1 MTLQESLSR
10 LSQAVAQVRTRV
22 PSGRVLAVSGT
33 IIKAELAGARV
44 GELCE
49 MRSADMVEPRFAEV
63 VALDGSVAF
72 LAPFGPVDGL
82 SLRTEVLGLGR
93 SPSILVGDHLLGGV
107 IDAFGQPIELM
118 PGADGRPMQADS
130 RAALRPIF
138 ADPPDPMERQAI
150 DRPFEVGLRVIDGLI
165 TACEGQRIGIFG
177 NAGAGKSTL
186 MSQIVECSEADYYV
200 IALVGERGREVGD
213 FIRHALRDKRGQTV
227 LVVATSDRP
236 SVERMHASFVAQAIA
251 EHYRDQGKKVLLFVD
266 SVTRLARAIRD
277 IGLAAGEPPT
287 RRGFTP
293 SVFST
298 LPKLFERAGMGARGS
313 ITAFYTVLVEGEENA
328 DPVAEE
334 TRSLLD
340 GHIVLSE
347 KLAAQ
352 GHYPA
357 IDILVSK
364 SRVMNNVVTSEHKKA
379 AARLRE
385 LTAKYREIELLVQV
399 GEYRPGNDPVAD
411 EAIRRIH
418 DINGFLKQAVDDKSP
433 FDLTL
438 QRMQEVV
445 A

>member
-1 MTLQESLSR
+1 MTLQEGLSR
-10 LSQAVAQVRTRV
+10 LSNSVAKVRTRV
-22 PSGRVLAVSGT
+22 PCGRVLAVSGT
-33 IIKAELAGARV
+33 IIKAELPGARV

-49 MRSADMVEPRFAEV
+49 LRSSDLPDARFAEV
-63 VALDGSVAF
+63 VGLDGTTVF
-72 LAPFGPVDGL
+72 LAPFGPIDGL

-107 IDAFGQPIELM
+107 IDAFGQAIELM
-118 PGADGRPMQADS
+118 PDETGRPKQADKTAS
-130 RAALRPIF
+130 LRPIF
-138 ADPPDPMERQAI
+138 ADPPDPMERKAI
-150 DRPFEVGLRVIDGLI
+150 DHPFEVGLRVIDGLMS
-165 TACEGQRIGIFG
+165 ACEGQRMGIFG

-186 MSQIVECSEADYYV
+186 MSQIVSASEADYYV

-213 FIRHALRDKRGQTV
+213 FIRHTLKYKRGQTI

-236 SVERMHASFVAQAIA
+236 AVERMHAAFVAQAIA

-266 SVTRLARAIRD
+266 SVTRLARALRD

-287 RRGFTP
+287 RRGFPP

-313 ITAFYTVLVEGEENA
+313 ITAFYTVLVEGEESA
-328 DPVAEE
+328 DPIAEE

-347 KLAAQ
+347 KLAAS

-364 SRVMNNVVTSEHKKA
+364 SRVMNNVVTSDHKKA
-379 AARLRE
+379 AARVRE
-385 LTAKYREIELLVQV
+385 LVAKHREIELLVQV

-411 EAIRRIH
+411 EAIRKID
-418 DINGFLKQAVDDKSP
+418 DINRFLRQAVDEATP
-433 FDLTL
+433 FYDSVE
-438 QRMQEVV
+438 RMKELVS
-445 A
+445 

>member
-1 MTLQESLSR
+1 MTVHDKLQR
-10 LSQAVAQVRTRV
+10 LSAAVSKIKTRV

-33 IIKAELAGARV
+33 IVKAELAGARV

-49 MRSADMVEPRFAEV
+49 LRSPELEEIRFAEV
-63 VALDGSVAF
+63 VALDGLTAF
-72 LAPFGPVDGL
+72 LAPFGPVEGL

-93 SPSILVGDHLLGGV
+93 SPSILVGDYLLGGV
-107 IDAFGQPIELM
+107 VDAFGHPLELAEDSNGRTLE
-118 PGADGRPMQADS
+118 PDAGAI
-130 RAALRPIF
+130 LRPIF
-138 ADPPDPMERQAI
+138 ADPPEALSRRAI
-150 DRPFEVGLRVIDGLI
+150 ELPFVVGLRSIDSLI
-165 TACEGQRIGIFG
+165 TCAEGQRLGIFG

-186 MSQIVECSEADYYV
+186 ISQIVESSEADIYV

-213 FIRHALRDKRGQTV
+213 FLRHAVKHKRDRTI

-236 SVERMHASFVAQAIA
+236 AVERMHSSFVAQAIA
-251 EHYRDQGKKVLLFVD
+251 EHYRDQGKRVLLVVD

-287 RRGFTP
+287 RRGFPP
-293 SVFST
+293 SVFSI
-298 LPKLFERAGMGARGS
+298 LPKLFERAGNSERGS
-313 ITAFYTVLVEGEENA
+313 ITAFYTVLVEGEDSA
-328 DPVAEE
+328 DPIAEE

-364 SRVMNNVVTSEHKKA
+364 SRVMGQVTDKEHRQHA
-379 AARLRE
+379 MRLRE
-385 LTAKYREIELLVQV
+385 LVAKYREIELLVQV
-399 GEYRPGNDPVAD
+399 GEYQAGNDPIAD
-411 EAIRRIH
+411 EAIRKI
-418 DINGFLKQAVDDKSP
+418 DEINKFLRQPTDESSP
-433 FDLTL
+433 YRTTL
-438 QRMQEVV
+438 NKLKELV